1 MNGKGPNT
9 YSFQTDLII
18 DAVTRDLA
26 EARLKLLLQSAGIS
40 SYKIGKSSLVG
51 ASFPEEHAPSG
62 MATPTASSVSP
73 EAAQPSNGSESLSV
87 TSTLLH
93 HMEQKTLVR
102 LSVNKGKGVRMS
114 IPGRILNIEGDLIT
128 VYHVDEKQVY
138 TFLLQEIDDFN

>member
-1 MNGKGPNT
+1 MNDKGPNT

-26 EARLKLLLQSAGIS
+26 EARLKQLLQSAGIS
-40 SYKIGKSSLVG
+40 TYKIGRSSLVG
-51 ASFPEEHAPSG
+51 ASFPEEDIPSG
-62 MATPTASSVSP
+62 MRKAGSGST
-73 EAAQPSNGSESLSV
+73 EAAQPSSGSGSSGV

-102 LSVNKGKGVRMS
+102 LSINKGKGVRMS
-114 IPGRILNIEGDLIT
+114 IPGRILNIENELIT

-138 TFLLQEIDDFN
+138 TFLLQEIDDFS